1 MLFDEQP
8 MKKEQVYQ
16 EEIWYAI
23 RYLDPDERDEDREG
37 KSAKL

>member
-1 MLFDEQP
+1 

-23 RYLDPDERDEDREG
+23 LYLDPDERDEDREG